1 MAFLFY
7 ILAWLSILGGAAYAG
22 YLVVNATRAV
32 AGTDQWI
39 AFALNQGLLVTM
51 PALQVILAGLVL
63 LAIAGVLSRLDEIAY
78 NTRPLN

>member
-1 MAFLFY
+1 
-7 ILAWLSILGGAAYAG
+7 
-22 YLVVNATRAV
+22 
-32 AGTDQWI
+32 
-39 AFALNQGLLVTM
+39 VTM